1 MPREE
6 LIPELDL
13 HGLGVKDALRT
24 TREFL
29 EISQREGFLRV
40 AVIFGKGK
48 GSPGGRG
55 ILRLAVPKAMEREW
69 GDLVLSCRRLLD
81 PDGRDKGVEV
91 DLKPLEIA

>member
-1 MPREE
+1 MLNED

-29 EISQREGFLRV
+29 EISQRQGFLRV

-55 ILRLAVPKAMEREW
+55 ILRLAVPKALERDW